1 MPNGAVIEGRS
12 AGQRAK
18 HKSWRAACAATARD
32 VANHDHVPAPL
43 DGPLGLSV
51 EFRSPCPPRGR
62 KPFGPLP
69 ARRRCPH
76 PISTSCPFAR

>member
-32 VANHDHVPAPL
+32 VADHDHVPAPL

-51 EFRSPCPPRGR
+51 EFRFPGGCAHLSWPHLSGLCSSDLAPPG
-62 KPFGPLP
+62 
-69 ARRRCPH
+69 
-76 PISTSCPFAR
+76 